1 MNKRNPKGQY
11 RTAPCGDRVPMV
23 YVWGS
28 GAPSYLTEAAYR
40 ATGYLPLFE
49 KLPTEEEYDAALS

>member
-1 MNKRNPKGQY
+1 
-11 RTAPCGDRVPMV
+11 MV